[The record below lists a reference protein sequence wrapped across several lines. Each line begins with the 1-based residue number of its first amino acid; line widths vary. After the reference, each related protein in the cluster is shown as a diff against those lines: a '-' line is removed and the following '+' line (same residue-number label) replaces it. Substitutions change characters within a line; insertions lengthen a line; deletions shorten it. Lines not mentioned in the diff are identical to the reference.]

1 MFCMLTIKSHFSCM
15 FVNLCTFSTQFKSL
29 KRGNDWFLL
38 ARDFLLEHIIISFT
52 NFHRIRFHSTNLYFE
67 RSAGL
72 DFSAF
77 STPFFIHRKGYRIVS
92 LAYLILE
99 GMFVVC
105 QLRNFSIQYL
115 WGMTTQSRTVQSLVR
130 SGYVFK
136 SVAVI
141 VQFSI
146 SFVS

>member
-1 MFCMLTIKSHFSCM
+1 MH
-15 FVNLCTFSTQFKSL
+15 
-29 KRGNDWFLL
+29 
-38 ARDFLLEHIIISFT
+38 ISFT
-52 NFHRIRFHSTNLYFE
+52 NFHRIRSHSTNLYFE

-141 VQFSI
+141 LPFSI
-146 SFVS
+146 SFVSSYGVHLPLTHAFGQNHLLLSPGQTDTQEVAS